1 MDGIRAWNGQVR
13 RYEIYIIALVSA
25 GSRCGPEVSGRGKG
39 RQKADFA
46 YVHR

>member
-1 MDGIRAWNGQVR
+1 MDGIIVRKPVMR
-13 RYEIYIIALVSA
+13 RYEIYIIALVSG